1 MTHLSSALTGGRR
14 MDSNAMLKRTQ
25 NIFRST
31 NPCIMDSIDP
41 TAVLE
46 NASGDNLIFS
56 CKSDNPVTL
65 ETKLESLNINAAESL
80 NEAVS
85 LSFKLLD
92 ENETL
97 KISSAEKFL
106 TFLRIPASV
115 RKVKVVSI
123 FGKTGDGK
131 SYTLNKSFFDGL
143 EVFNTSAEQ
152 SSCTLGVWAAFDPRL
167 NVICLDT
174 EGLLGV
180 SKKEDQRTR
189 MLLKVLAVSDIVIY
203 RIKAERMQ
211 SDMYTFLGGAS
222 KAYKEHFQSALQQV
236 WEKAE
241 VDAPMSALGPSI
253 IIFHETVHTNTLH
266 CSASVSESPED
277 ILRAT
282 FADLQLK
289 IDSFSSLKYI
299 GVRTQNSVTS
309 FKELKNA
316 IQLELED
323 TKVRSARH
331 PKIVYHTLKGL
342 NEKYS
347 SELKNTPS
355 QLHLEQ
361 YFTCQERCQSCDI
374 RCTLS
379 MGHKEAREPH
389 YNPGRCRFQHQYQNC
404 VYLCKKCNI
413 NGQRVVVK
421 PSYQSI
427 SQSSWSSFIN
437 YVWSGYVIE
446 CKNCGEIYRSRQH
459 WYGNKNPEDH
469 AVFTEI
475 VHMWPGE
482 RNAITTQN
490 SAQRVLDGVNMIS
503 DAVRSVGSQP
513 TKVVTAWVTD
523 KIAPAYWR
531 PNHEI
536 MHCHKCKTSFPP
548 AAAKHHCRSCGEGFC
563 EGCSSKKQPVPARG
577 WYTDVRVCDDCHL
590 DIPPSLSL
598 SADDSEVRIRK
609 YGEAVVNSIS
619 AVASVL
625 EIPKGLIKD
634 TVRPAYWMP
643 DIECQNCICCGN
655 PFGPLI
661 PLHHCRDCGRGVCDD
676 CSNTRKPVAYRGW
689 DTPVRVCDICLK
701 EN

>member
-1 MTHLSSALTGGRR
+1 M
-14 MDSNAMLKRTQ
+14 MDSTMYQKTQ
-25 NIFRST
+25 KTFRST

-46 NASGDNLIFS
+46 NASGDNLVFS
-56 CKSDNPVTL
+56 TKSDNPVTL
-65 ETKLESLNINAAESL
+65 ETKLESLNIHAESL
-80 NEAVS
+80 NESVS
-85 LSFKLLD
+85 LSTKLLD
-92 ENETL
+92 ENENL
-97 KISSAEKFL
+97 RISSAERFL
-106 TFLRIPASV
+106 TYLRIPQSV
-115 RKVKVVSI
+115 KKVKVVSI

-189 MLLKVLAVSDIVIY
+189 LLLKVLAVSDIVIY
-203 RIKAERMQ
+203 RIKAERLQ

-222 KAYKEHFQSALQQV
+222 KAYKDHFQSALQQV

-299 GVRTQNSVTS
+299 GVRTQNSLTS

-347 SELKNTPS
+347 SELKNSPS
-355 QLHLEQ
+355 ELHLEQ
-361 YFTCQERCQSCDI
+361 YFTCQERCQSCDV
-374 RCTLS
+374 RCALS
-379 MGHKEAREPH
+379 MGHKEAREAH
-389 YNPGRCRFQHQYQNC
+389 YSPGRCRYQHQYQNC

-413 NGQRVVVK
+413 NGQRVLVK

-427 SQSSWSSFIN
+427 SQNSWSSFIN

-459 WYGNKNPEDH
+459 WYGNKDPEDQ
-469 AVFTEI
+469 AVITEI
-475 VHMWPGE
+475 VHMWPGGEYFFQE
-482 RNAITTQN
+482 RNGITSQN

-503 DAVRSVGSQP
+503 DAVRSVSSQP

-536 MHCHKCKTSFPP
+536 MHCHKCKTPFPP
-548 AAAKHHCRSCGEGFC
+548 ASAKHHCRSCGEGFC
-563 EGCSSKKQPVPARG
+563 EACSSKKQPVPMRG
-577 WYTDVRVCDDCHL
+577 WYTDVRVCDDCYL
-590 DIPPSLSL
+590 EIPPSLSL
-598 SADDSEVRIRK
+598 TTDDVEVRFRK
-609 YGEAVVNSIS
+609 YGEAVVSSIT

-643 DIECQNCICCGN
+643 DNECKNCICCGN
-655 PFGPLI
+655 PFGPVI

-676 CSNTRKPVAYRGW
+676 CSNTRKPVPYRGW
-689 DTPVRVCDICLK
+689 DTAVRVCDICLK

>member
-1 MTHLSSALTGGRR
+1 MVAVASM
-14 MDSNAMLKRTQ
+14 MDSTMYPKTQ
-25 NIFRST
+25 KTFHST

-46 NASGDNLIFS
+46 NASGDNLVFS
-56 CKSDNPVTL
+56 TKSDNPVTL
-65 ETKLESLNINAAESL
+65 ETKLESLNIHADSL
-80 NEAVS
+80 NESVS
-85 LSFKLLD
+85 LSTKLLD
-92 ENETL
+92 ENENL
-97 KISSAEKFL
+97 RISGAERFL
-106 TFLRIPASV
+106 TYLRIPLSV
-115 RKVKVVSI
+115 KKVKVVSI

-189 MLLKVLAVSDIVIY
+189 LLLKVLAVSDIVIY
-203 RIKAERMQ
+203 RIKAERLQ

-222 KAYKEHFQSALQQV
+222 KAYKDHFQSALQQV

-347 SELKNTPS
+347 SELKNSPS
-355 QLHLEQ
+355 ELHLEQ
-361 YFTCQERCQSCDI
+361 YFTCQERCQSCDV
-374 RCTLS
+374 RCALS
-379 MGHKEAREPH
+379 MGHKEAREAH
-389 YNPGRCRFQHQYQNC
+389 YSPGRCRYQHQYQNC

-427 SQSSWSSFIN
+427 SQNSWSSFIN
-437 YVWSGYVIE
+437 YVWCGYVIE

-459 WYGNKNPEDH
+459 WYGNKDPEDQ
-469 AVFTEI
+469 AVITEI

-482 RNAITTQN
+482 RNGITSQN

-503 DAVRSVGSQP
+503 DAVRSVSSQP

-536 MHCHKCKTSFPP
+536 MHCHKCKTPFPP
-548 AAAKHHCRSCGEGFC
+548 ASAKHHCRSCGEGFC
-563 EGCSSKKQPVPARG
+563 EGCSSKKQPVPMRG

-590 DIPPSLSL
+590 EIPPSLSV
-598 SADDSEVRIRK
+598 STDDSEVRIRK
-609 YGEAVVNSIS
+609 YGEAVVSSIT

-625 EIPKGLIKD
+625 EIPKGIIKD

-643 DIECQNCICCGN
+643 DHECENCICCGN
-655 PFGPLI
+655 PFGSLI

-676 CSNTRKPVAYRGW
+676 CSNTRKPVPYRGW
-689 DTPVRVCDICLK
+689 DTAVRVCDICLK